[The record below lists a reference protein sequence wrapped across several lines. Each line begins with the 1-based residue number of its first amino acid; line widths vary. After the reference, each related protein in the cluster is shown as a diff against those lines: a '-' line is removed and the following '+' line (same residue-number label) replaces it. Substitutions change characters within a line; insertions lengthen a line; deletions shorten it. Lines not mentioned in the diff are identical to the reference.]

1 MLKELNRLQRHIE
14 DQRLKW
20 LTVENEVAKRTF
32 LDAEKTYAKTKEVA
46 SLQSALSAE
55 KEMPIHL

>member
-1 MLKELNRLQRHIE
+1 MANGRKRS
-14 DQRLKW
+14 
-20 LTVENEVAKRTF
+20 NEATKRTV
-32 LDAEKTYAKTKEVA
+32 LDAEKTYAKLKEVA

>member
-1 MLKELNRLQRHIE
+1 MANGR
-14 DQRLKW
+14 
-20 LTVENEVAKRTF
+20 NEVAKRTV

>member
-1 MLKELNRLQRHIE
+1 MANGRKRS
-14 DQRLKW
+14 
-20 LTVENEVAKRTF
+20 NEATKRTV
-32 LDAEKTYAKTKEVA
+32 LDAEKTYAKLKE